1 MKFDIRSQNLNI
13 VEKKKIWFC
22 IPAAVLA
29 LALVLGIIFGLA
41 LNGDVLN
48 LGIDFTGGY
57 TVTVKL
63 GAQLDDQT
71 FRAEKEKQITDIIEN
86 PDISYSTEEIGQI
99 TGLVV
104 RDITMQGENSDKS
117 LYIKF
122 TADNYN
128 YQVMMGSDESKGI
141 IDILGDEIRDKAFE
155 DLYAGSVSSGTSVSA
170 TVSSEL
176 LITCICAVIMALAL
190 MLIYIAVRFEMLSGV
205 VALICLVHDIA
216 IMFLFMLIF
225 HIEITSTFVAAL
237 ITILGYS
244 INNTII
250 IFDKVRDK
258 VKTMSSD
265 TKPSVIANESIRDTM
280 VRSINTTG
288 TTMLTVVSVAV
299 VAAIFGV
306 GDLITFCLPLVAGLV
321 AGTFS
326 SIFLAPSLWSLWKE
340 RRLKKGPV
348 AAVASQSEVTAPTDD
363 FLAGMDEPVK
373 ADSTSVE
380 EDIAVEAS
388 DKEPAADE
396 IIENT
401 VSPDLPQSEQTS
413 VDGEQSTAVEGEP
426 AETDGE

>member
-1 MKFDIRSQNLNI
+1 MKFDIDSRNLNI

-29 LALVLGIIFGLA
+29 LAVILGIIFGFA
-41 LNGDVLN
+41 FKGNVLN

-57 TVTVKL
+57 TITVKL
-63 GAQLDDQT
+63 GAQLDNPA
-71 FRAEKEKQITDIIEN
+71 FRSEKEKQITDIIEN
-86 PDISYSTEEIGQI
+86 PDIAYSTDEIGQI
-99 TGLVV
+99 SELVV

-128 YQVMMGSDESKGI
+128 YQVMMGSDENKGI
-141 IDILGDEIRDKAFE
+141 IDILGDEIKDKAFD
-155 DLYAGSVSSGTSVSA
+155 DLYSGSVSSGTSVSA

-190 MLIYIAVRFEMLSGV
+190 MLIYIAIRFEMLSGV

-216 IMFLFMLIF
+216 MMFLFMLIF

-258 VKTMSSD
+258 VKTMPSD
-265 TKPSVIANESIRDTM
+265 TLPSVIANESVRDTL

-288 TTMLTVVSVAV
+288 TTMLTVVSVAI

-306 GDLITFCLPLVAGLV
+306 GDLIIFCLPLIAGLV

-326 SIFLAPSLWSLWKE
+326 SLLLAPSIWAMWKE
-340 RRLKKGPV
+340 RRLKKAPAPV
-348 AAVASQSEVTAPTDD
+348 PATASGTDVPADD
-363 FLAGMDEPVK
+363 FLDGLDAP
-373 ADSTSVE
+373 SSVPSGDKTESENAAE
-380 EDIAVEAS
+380 EKAVENAES
-388 DKEPAADE
+388 VPDNQADTDNE
-396 IIENT
+396 KSSTAEGE
-401 VSPDLPQSEQTS
+401 SADA
-413 VDGEQSTAVEGEP
+413 DGE
-426 AETDGE
+426 

>member
-1 MKFDIRSQNLNI
+1 MKFDIDSRNLNI

-29 LALVLGIIFGLA
+29 LAVILGIIFGFA
-41 LNGDVLN
+41 FKGNVLN

-57 TVTVKL
+57 TITVKL
-63 GAQLDDQT
+63 GAQLDNPA
-71 FRAEKEKQITDIIEN
+71 FRSEKEKQITDIIEN
-86 PDISYSTEEIGQI
+86 PDIAYSTDEIGQI
-99 TGLVV
+99 SELVV

-122 TADNYN
+122 TADHYN
-128 YQVMMGSDESKGI
+128 YQVMMGSDENKGI
-141 IDILGDEIRDKAFE
+141 IDILGDEIKDKAFD

-190 MLIYIAVRFEMLSGV
+190 MLIYIAIRFEMLSGV
-205 VALICLVHDIA
+205 VALVCLVHDIA
-216 IMFLFMLIF
+216 MMFLFMLIF

-258 VKTMSSD
+258 VKTMPSD
-265 TKPSVIANESIRDTM
+265 TLPSVIANESVRDTL

-288 TTMLTVVSVAV
+288 TTMLTVVSVAI

-306 GDLITFCLPLVAGLV
+306 GDLIIFCLPLVAGLV

-326 SIFLAPSLWSLWKE
+326 SLLLAPSIWAMWKE
-340 RRLKKGPV
+340 RRLKKAP
-348 AAVASQSEVTAPTDD
+348 APDPATASGTDVPADD
-363 FLAGMDEPVK
+363 FLDGLDAP
-373 ADSTSVE
+373 SSVPSGDKTESENAAE
-380 EDIAVEAS
+380 EKAVENAES
-388 DKEPAADE
+388 VPDNQADTDNE
-396 IIENT
+396 KSSTAEGE
-401 VSPDLPQSEQTS
+401 SADA
-413 VDGEQSTAVEGEP
+413 DGE
-426 AETDGE
+426 